1 MVIGLILFFIAYS
14 IFPHVFGFINVRTF
28 QNEEIGG
35 IVNKLFYGTKFNCMA
50 IGSLMG
56 YSLAKGK
63 DWTKKLSND
72 TLVLFSIII
81 SFSLWFF
88 RFELKYFTD
97 EFFSILFSIM
107 IVGIV
112 NSKKVNI
119 DTKLSRF
126 LGKISYRIYM
136 YHWIII
142 LLALKYIRYEGNRFI
157 FNIELYFTVIA
168 MTILISWISYITLE
182 RFFLNLKKRYETK

>member
-1 MVIGLILFFIAYS
+1 
-14 IFPHVFGFINVRTF
+14 
-28 QNEEIGG
+28 
-35 IVNKLFYGTKFNCMA
+35 
-50 IGSLMG
+50 
-56 YSLAKGK
+56 
-63 DWTKKLSND
+63 
-72 TLVLFSIII
+72 
-81 SFSLWFF
+81 
-88 RFELKYFTD
+88 
-97 EFFSILFSIM
+97 M

-112 NSKKVNI
+112 NCKKVNI

-126 LGKISYRIYM
+126 LGKISYGIYM

-168 MTILISWISYITLE
+168 MTILISWISYTTLE